1 MSGRSWNKPWAKLTP
16 AEVIAIRESSATRS
30 KAAMAE
36 QLRVHRSTISRAMR
50 RRTWR
55 DVP

>member
-1 MSGRSWNKPWAKLTP
+1 VKPSSYKPFAKLNP
-16 AEVIAIRESSATRS
+16 VVVVAIRESSATRNEL
-30 KAAMAE
+30 AL
-36 QLRVHRSTISRAMR
+36 QLKVHRSTVSRAAR

>member
-1 MSGRSWNKPWAKLTP
+1 VKPSSYKPFAKLTP
-16 AEVIAIRESSATRS
+16 AEVVVIRESSATRP
-30 KAAMAE
+30 KAELAAA
-36 QLRVHRSTISRAMR
+36 LRVHRSTISRAAR